1 MEELEAD
8 EEPKTSSRALVC
20 RSRVDS
26 LEGRFGS
33 FILGAIVGS
42 TSSICL
48 RFEVDL
54 EERSVDT
61 RKIEEEGM
69 STQKRMGRMSTDLWH
84 PPMSTCLMST
94 CLMST

>member
-8 EEPKTSSRALVC
+8 EEPRTSSRALVC

-42 TSSICL
+42 TVVCAQ
-48 RFEVDL
+48 DL
-54 EERSVDT
+54 KKIWREERRSVDT
-61 RKIEEEGM
+61 RKIEEEDVDKNENGE
-69 STQKRMGRMSTDLWH
+69 DVD
-84 PPMSTCLMST
+84 
-94 CLMST
+94 